1 MDLPGG
7 TDVAHAKLHPRLDH
21 WYRGEATAPESKKGS
36 TSPKRRRTSE
46 SSGSLLL
53 TSSTISSST
62 RPQRPAKKAPI
73 PRATRTSQRNVGA
86 TAVSQ
91 VADSPATSYAITFSS
106 EGGCFPSRHTRAQ
119 SPAQARDAGR
129 SSSPKASAHVQA
141 APKIP
146 LSDLLNDPGTP
157 NK

>member
-53 TSSTISSST
+53 TSSTTSSST

-106 EGGCFPSRHTRAQ
+106 GTLADRARRKRRHTCKPRRRF
-119 SPAQARDAGR
+119 PFLI
-129 SSSPKASAHVQA
+129 SSTTPGLPTNNA
-141 APKIP
+141 ALPRIEHR
-146 LSDLLNDPGTP
+146 LNLLLPHI
-157 NK
+157 